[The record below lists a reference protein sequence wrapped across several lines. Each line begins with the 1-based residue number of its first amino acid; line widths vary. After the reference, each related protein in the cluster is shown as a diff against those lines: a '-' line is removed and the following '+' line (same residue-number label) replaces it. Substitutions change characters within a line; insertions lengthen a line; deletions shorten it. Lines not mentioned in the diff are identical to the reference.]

1 MLSVSRAVVAWEPC
15 KTEINLACDEESK
28 PCKTQLSSEG
38 TREEQSIQT
47 GSDDTGELI
56 AEEAKEDEQVEI
68 GDRNFKAGG
77 RDEMQE
83 DDVYEEHVKSL
94 RLTDD
99 AANED
104 VEESR
109 GKAVAEEERA
119 MTLDDHQKMDETL
132 IKVQVKDEEDDKIH
146 HEDERDMKAEDS
158 EVNLSMIA
166 ALSLEEE
173 DNTHIVEARVLRDQ
187 ARIAMT
193 REEVEDG
200 DGVLP
205 LASENE
211 DKSDQGAEE
220 AGDLSDDEG
229 DLEGDPRF
237 TSVHV
242 ASQLADNNRGI
253 VSEDELI
260 LVGQQHVSTHSSES
274 EDAKEKEDERTLD
287 ETEQDAVIEEED
299 VSEVASDQAKDDF
312 SLKTV
317 SEDGQEE
324 DISTGH
330 VTCTEEFAQNAETE
344 PITAEVTDG
353 EQEDMATDTEVQT
366 KTRETHAVE
375 LESQGEVSNGNTDTD
390 IPIGETFF
398 DKDQA
403 EEERHSSEGVNK
415 DGCLE
420 VVCTTTLV
428 TVNPEGETGQEISGE
443 FKNIP
448 PGTCEGR
455 LVVSQELNSPT
466 CEEARE
472 GVPEHN
478 NEPGPDENATQWFLE
493 AGDCEEIQTLQL
505 PEEVEGKEPESLE
518 NSGWSTGAD
527 HSLARER
534 MEEEQESPEEIRN
547 SFDSVVE
554 EHADAGLHQE
564 AETVLIEPVIQD
576 SGVLFDE
583 EQETLSADSMKTGI
597 EQSEKEFESD
607 VGSTDE
613 IDKTAKEPQDGT
625 EELLVDLEMDEGLC
639 DVRETDA
646 VVQKMAEISFFQES
660 VEAVNSEQNSYR
672 TQSFLEDFTESGFL
686 KQSIETEPRLL
697 EQSAVQ
703 MQYAGRD
710 LEETYFGVKE
720 EVAQDEVHN
729 ENEMETGE
737 TLIAESESLETQ
749 NQLSDAALEISNE
762 KTEAAG
768 ESLTSESK
776 PEDPTVISA
785 EEVSRRVTES
795 EGSYAEDSPISGGQD
810 VIDEEILDLWIQTAL
825 SEDTDGIKQE
835 EGPEPGQ
842 QIDSDTEQSNEEQHE
857 VLSVQRDKVKE
868 QLVELNS
875 EESELMSDTE
885 MSSSTAESGFSD
897 QSLCESGTQGSET
910 QLQDSTSS
918 GSCQGIDDTL
928 ANMSESADISELS
941 TQQPESG
948 LGQETAEKGESFLKR
963 EESSAERQTEAGH
976 LNQGSDESQGKAD
989 EENGSQK
996 DSDADITDPA
1006 RTTDRKDTEEVESL
1020 TEMSAHVQV
1029 EETKVKVEPLEIS
1042 GSADEVEHTDSGRS
1056 RSGSEGSVS
1065 SESQNDTSIESEKT
1079 LLMLPSVDKLPR
1091 FSEDDSLHELNRAE
1105 MAPQPTSEDQMEV
1118 LFHV

>member
-1 MLSVSRAVVAWEPC
+1 MLSPSRAVVAWELC
-15 KTEINLACDEESK
+15 KTEINLGCDEEGM

-38 TREEQSIQT
+38 TREEQSVQT

-56 AEEAKEDEQVEI
+56 AEEAKEDEKVEN
-68 GDRNFKAGG
+68 GDRNFNAGG

-109 GKAVAEEERA
+109 EAVAEEERA

-132 IKVQVKDEEDDKIH
+132 IKVQVKDEEDDKIC
-146 HEDERDMKAEDS
+146 HEEEQDMKAEDS

-187 ARIAMT
+187 AHIAMT
-193 REEVEDG
+193 REEVEDS

-211 DKSDQGAEE
+211 DKSDQGAKQ
-220 AGDLSDDEG
+220 AGELSDDEG
-229 DLEGDPRF
+229 DQEGDPRF

-242 ASQLADNNRGI
+242 ASQLADNKRGI
-253 VSEDELI
+253 VSEDELL
-260 LVGQQHVSTHSSES
+260 LVGQQHVSAHSSDS
-274 EDAKEKEDERTLD
+274 EDANEKEDKSTLD

-299 VSEVASDQAKDDF
+299 VNEVASNRAKDDV
-312 SLKTV
+312 SLKIV

-330 VTCTEEFAQNAETE
+330 RCTEEFVQNAETE
-344 PITAEVTDG
+344 PITAGVTDG
-353 EQEDMATDTEVQT
+353 EREDKATDTEVQT
-366 KTRETHAVE
+366 KTRETRAVE

-390 IPIGETFF
+390 IPVGETFF

-403 EEERHSSEGVNK
+403 EEERHSSGGINK

-455 LVVSQELNSPT
+455 RVVPQELNSPT

-554 EHADAGLHQE
+554 EHAGSGLHQE
-564 AETVLIEPVIQD
+564 AETVLIEAVIQE
-576 SGVLFDE
+576 SGFLFDE
-583 EQETLSADSMKTGI
+583 EQGTLSADSMKTGI
-597 EQSEKEFESD
+597 EQSEKEFDSD

-613 IDKTAKEPQDGT
+613 TDKMAEEPQDGT
-625 EELLVDLEMDEGLC
+625 KELLVDLEMDEGLC

-646 VVQKMAEISFFQES
+646 VVQKMAERSFYQES

-697 EQSAVQ
+697 EQSALQ

-710 LEETYFGVKE
+710 LEEAYFGVEE

-729 ENEMETGE
+729 ENEMETGK

-749 NQLSDAALEISNE
+749 NQLSDEALEISNE
-762 KTEAAG
+762 KTEAAE

-785 EEVSRRVTES
+785 EEVSRHVTES

-825 SEDTDGIKQE
+825 SEDTDGVKQE
-835 EGPEPGQ
+835 ERPEPGQ

-857 VLSVQRDKVKE
+857 VLSVQRDEVKE

-875 EESELMSDTE
+875 EESELVSDTE
-885 MSSSTAESGFSD
+885 ISSSTAESGFSD

-918 GSCQGIDDTL
+918 GSCQGMDDTL

-948 LGQETAEKGESFLKR
+948 LGQETAEKGESFLKQ
-963 EESSAERQTEAGH
+963 EESSAERQTETGH
-976 LNQGSDESQGKAD
+976 LKQGSDESQGKAD

-996 DSDADITDPA
+996 DIDADITDPG

-1056 RSGSEGSVS
+1056 RSGSEGSVT

-1091 FSEDDSLHELNRAE
+1091 FSEDDSLQELNRAE
-1105 MAPQPTSEDQMEV
+1105 MAPRPTSEDQMEV